1 MFLQQVL
8 LTHRNSKDVVKKDFL
23 LHEVCQYRARRCL
36 KFLVDL
42 LPEQVNIADKKS
54 MTPLHHALRGPR
66 NRESAVIL
74 LKSNAT
80 FAPEIFET
88 DNGGT
93 LLIELYMSDDTS
105 HLLTL
110 TELMLEKGP
119 PELATRV
126 LKSDGDTALNKLLKF
141 FGASTPRDRE
151 LYIAEVTAT
160 IRLLISKGCDPNV
173 VNKKGESTLHSLLAH
188 HSGRPLFYIR
198 DPFRVGPQY
207 LATLLDSICIFM
219 EVLLQVCGTYFQGI
233 HFKIYLIINKKYNLF
248 V

>member
-1 MFLQQVL
+1 MTLWSCNLGVYYSCVSSQVL

-36 KFLVDL
+36 KFLVEI

-66 NRESAVIL
+66 NHDSAVIL
-74 LKSNAT
+74 LKSNAV

-93 LLIELYMSDDTS
+93 LLIELFMSDDTS
-105 HLLTL
+105 HLLEL
-110 TELMLEKGP
+110 TQLMLEKGP

-141 FGASTPRDRE
+141 FGSSTPRDRE
-151 LYIAEVTAT
+151 QYIAEVTAT
-160 IRLLISKGCDPNV
+160 IQLLISKVWSMMGLCPWLVPSFGVAGVAGERFPPCCPVCCV
-173 VNKKGESTLHSLLAH
+173 VLFQPRSISEVRSAVIFCGGSITICQS
-188 HSGRPLFYIR
+188 PLEKHEF
-198 DPFRVGPQY
+198 
-207 LATLLDSICIFM
+207 
-219 EVLLQVCGTYFQGI
+219 
-233 HFKIYLIINKKYNLF
+233 
-248 V
+248 

>member
-1 MFLQQVL
+1 MKQELVVDRGSWYPCSRFVDGAFFLMYIFLHVLFGVDYFCFSSQVL

-36 KFLVDL
+36 KFLVEI

-66 NRESAVIL
+66 NHDSAVIL
-74 LKSNAT
+74 LKSNAV

-93 LLIELYMSDDTS
+93 LLIELFMSDDTS
-105 HLLTL
+105 HLLEL
-110 TELMLEKGP
+110 TQLMLEKGP

-141 FGASTPRDRE
+141 FGSSTPRDRE
-151 LYIAEVTAT
+151 QYIAEVTAT
-160 IRLLISKGCDPNV
+160 IQLLISKV
-173 VNKKGESTLHSLLAH
+173 WSLFLFLACPVIWGH
-188 HSGRPLFYIR
+188 HFFSGY
-198 DPFRVGPQY
+198 
-207 LATLLDSICIFM
+207 S
-219 EVLLQVCGTYFQGI
+219 
-233 HFKIYLIINKKYNLF
+233 
-248 V
+248 